1 MFSILSPQDGHRET
15 PRASQKV
22 VPEQGERAV
31 VKLQVDRLVA
41 MEVVGQQPV
50 AVLAA
55 RRTQVG
61 AEAGLPLVGDHMPPR
76 HVKRPPPPNV
86 ELSPLGDRRSPE
98 RVGSSSISGNP
109 SRLRNQNLLQ
119 YPLSRYSLSISLSD
133 KRRGCGSV
141 SRYQPRCIQVDQPR
155 HRTRIE
161 LNGQVS
167 QDRFVGEFNSIWST

>member
-41 MEVVGQQPV
+41 VEVVGQQPV

-61 AEAGLPLVGDHMPPR
+61 AEAGPPTAALFR
-76 HVKRPPPPNV
+76 NAVAT
-86 ELSPLGDRRSPE
+86 
-98 RVGSSSISGNP
+98 SSSGATGRSTSINSP
-109 SRLRNQNLLQ
+109 CARRAAKKSRKF
-119 YPLSRYSLSISLSD
+119 S
-133 KRRGCGSV
+133 KAV
-141 SRYQPRCIQVDQPR
+141 TV
-155 HRTRIE
+155 
-161 LNGQVS
+161 
-167 QDRFVGEFNSIWST
+167 

>member
-1 MFSILSPQDGHRET
+1 MFSILSPQNGHRET

-41 MEVVGQQPV
+41 VEVVGQQPV

-86 ELSPLGDRRSPE
+86 QAEPARRQTVAVARRLE
-98 RVGSSSISGNP
+98 QYIRQP

-119 YPLSRYSLSISLSD
+119 YPLSLYSLSISLSD

-141 SRYQPRCIQVDQPR
+141 IQISAAVYP
-155 HRTRIE
+155 
-161 LNGQVS
+161 G
-167 QDRFVGEFNSIWST
+167 

>member
-41 MEVVGQQPV
+41 MEVGQQPV

-86 ELSPLGDRRSPE
+86 RAEPARRQTVAVARRLEQYIQQPLQIEKSK
-98 RVGSSSISGNP
+98 SAAISIIT
-109 SRLRNQNLLQ
+109 LQFVNLAF
-119 YPLSRYSLSISLSD
+119 R
-133 KRRGCGSV
+133 
-141 SRYQPRCIQVDQPR
+141 
-155 HRTRIE
+155 
-161 LNGQVS
+161 
-167 QDRFVGEFNSIWST
+167 

>member
-15 PRASQKV
+15 ARASQKV

-41 MEVVGQQPV
+41 VGVVGQQPV

-55 RRTQVG
+55 RRTQVD

-86 ELSPLGDRRSPE
+86 RAEPARRQTVAVARRLEQYIRQPLQIKKSK
-98 RVGSSSISGNP
+98 SAAISIIT
-109 SRLRNQNLLQ
+109 LQFVNLAF
-119 YPLSRYSLSISLSD
+119 R
-133 KRRGCGSV
+133 
-141 SRYQPRCIQVDQPR
+141 
-155 HRTRIE
+155 
-161 LNGQVS
+161 
-167 QDRFVGEFNSIWST
+167 